1 MIYQQWPIYWYQYIA
16 MVIFINIS
24 MVTYGR
30 LSAMNFFISWS
41 SSSLLECIRP
51 CKSFVVFEK
60 GESVDIFDKRPKACY
75 YDQYPFPGG
84 NKKCIT
90 AWKYLESGWS
100 IPCRSWTGG
109 LARRPW
115 GAWKWVDPNGRA
127 PLGHSHRGTETTMII
142 VCRWNTGGR

>member
-1 MIYQQWPIYWYQYIA
+1 MIYQPILISLYCDGDLFQYINGYLWQA
-16 MVIFINIS
+16 VSDELFHI
-24 MVTYGR
+24 
-30 LSAMNFFISWS
+30 
-41 SSSLLECIRP
+41 LELFLATGMHQTLQIIHCLW
-51 CKSFVVFEK
+51 K

-90 AWKYLESGWS
+90 AWKYLESVWS

-127 PLGHSHRGTETTMII
+127 PLGRSHRGTETTMLI